1 METKTLKLIL
11 FTFTFEIVLACS
23 SSSPRTI
30 SGTNTYKMYYVTIIH
45 FTIGFLSH

>member
-23 SSSPRTI
+23 SSSLRTI
-30 SGTNTYKMYYVTIIH
+30 SSTSIFGAIAVDGN
-45 FTIGFLSH
+45 